1 MSKATKYVSHQP
13 DEHGNIL
20 WSAEENAIW
29 KTLVDRQ
36 MQVLP
41 GRACHEFMQGLERL
55 ALPHEHIPQ
64 LYDVNEVLQAT
75 TGWRVTQVPSLINFD
90 RFFALLANK
99 EFPVATFIR
108 TRGDL
113 DYLQEPDIFHEIF
126 GHCPLLTN
134 PAFAHFTHT
143 YGRLGMQ
150 ASKEDRAYLARLYW
164 FTIEFGLLN
173 TPEGL
178 RIYGGGILSSPSE
191 TLHALND
198 PSCTREKMDAI
209 EALRTPYRIDIM
221 QPVYFVLEQFEELFT
236 LADMDIMSLVA
247 KAKRLGL
254 HPAKFPPK
262 QSLAS

>member
-41 GRACHEFMQGLERL
+41 GRACHEFMQGLEKL
-55 ALPHEHIPQ
+55 ALPHERIPQ
-64 LYDVNEVLQAT
+64 LHDVNEVLQAT

-113 DYLQEPDIFHEIF
+113 DYLQEPDIW
-126 GHCPLLTN
+126 PL
-134 PAFAHFTHT
+134 
-143 YGRLGMQ
+143 
-150 ASKEDRAYLARLYW
+150 
-164 FTIEFGLLN
+164 
-173 TPEGL
+173 
-178 RIYGGGILSSPSE
+178 
-191 TLHALND
+191 
-198 PSCTREKMDAI
+198 
-209 EALRTPYRIDIM
+209 
-221 QPVYFVLEQFEELFT
+221 
-236 LADMDIMSLVA
+236 SLVD
-247 KAKRLGL
+247 
-254 HPAKFPPK
+254 
-262 QSLAS
+262 